1 MSMADNTI
9 TQHKPAQDELYLKL
23 LKGEITSAEFV
34 NDLKAEARSNRS
46 LATAPGAEAARER
59 R

>member
-1 MSMADNTI
+1 MADNTI